1 MAICSELTV
10 AIANGESL
18 SGAIHVGNRAPVLLI
33 MPAAWTT
40 ADVTLQGS
48 QDGSTYNDVYDRNGN
63 EYTIT
68 AAAARLIL
76 LDVPDIP
83 SVRWLKL
90 RSGTTGTAVNQ
101 GAARSLTL
109 VVREV

>member
-1 MAICSELTV
+1 MAICGELAV

-18 SGAIHVGNRAPVLLI
+18 SGAITLGNRAPVALI

-40 ADVTLQGS
+40 ASVTLQGS
-48 QDGSTYNDVYDRNGN
+48 QDGSTFNNVYDRNGN
-63 EYTIT
+63 EYTIA

-76 LDVPDIP
+76 LDVADIP
-83 SVRWLKL
+83 SIRWLKV
-90 RSGTTGTAVNQ
+90 RSGTAGTAVNQ
-101 GAARSLTL
+101 GAARTLTL

>member
-1 MAICSELTV
+1 MAICGELKV
-10 AIANGESL
+10 VIANGESL
-18 SGAIHVGNRAPVLLI
+18 SGAIGLGNQSPVLLI

-48 QDGSTYNDVYDRNGN
+48 QDGSTYNDIYDRNGN

-76 LDVPDIP
+76 LDVADIP

-101 GAARSLTL
+101 GAERTLTL